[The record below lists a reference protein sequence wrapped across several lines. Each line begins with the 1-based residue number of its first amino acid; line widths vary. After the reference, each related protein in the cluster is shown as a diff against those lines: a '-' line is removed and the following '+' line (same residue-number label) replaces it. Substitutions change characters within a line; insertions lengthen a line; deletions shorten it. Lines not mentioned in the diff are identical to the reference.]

1 MNRYTTTALAGA
13 MLLSAALPATAD
25 TFNFTVIAGHPP
37 LTKGVSAI
45 STHFVPE
52 VTRRAAEIGHTIN
65 WTEAY
70 AGAVAPPTGVLEA
83 VESGVAEFGYV
94 PQLFEGDKLPL
105 DQITYIT
112 PFGTSDLVK
121 LMGVVDQLYEQIPEM
136 SAAWADNN
144 QKVLAPVGIDTYHFV
159 TKFPIETVSDLDG
172 HKIGTAG
179 LALNWLKGVEATPV
193 AGSLPDFYNAM
204 STGLYDGVMT
214 FESVVAPYKFYE
226 VAPYI
231 TKINFGAQYASALT
245 VNLDTWNSLPEDV
258 QQIMQEVADEYREIA
273 ATSYKEGGEASLAV
287 AMENG
292 ATVSELS
299 DEQRAAYAQKLPNIA
314 REWAAQ
320 LDAQGK
326 PGTEVLE
333 TYMRLSAEAGIE
345 HARDWAAE

>member
-1 MNRYTTTALAGA
+1 MTKHTRIAVTGA
-13 MLLSAALPATAD
+13 MLLGMGLPAAAETW
-25 TFNFTVIAGHPP
+25 NFTVIAGHPP

-52 VTRRAAEIGHTIN
+52 VSRRVAELGHTIN

-112 PFGTSDLVK
+112 PFGTSDLIKV
-121 LMGVVDQLYEQIPEM
+121 MGVIDKLYAEIPAMDQ
-136 SAAWADNN
+136 AWADNN

-159 TKFPIETVSDLDG
+159 TNFPIEKVSDLDG

-179 LALNWLKGVEATPV
+179 LALNWLKGVDATPV
-193 AGSLPDFYNAM
+193 AGSLPDFYNSM

-245 VNLDTWNSLPEDV
+245 VNLDTWNALPEDV
-258 QQIMQEVADEYREIA
+258 QQVIQDVADEYRDIA
-273 ATSYKEGGEASLAV
+273 ATAYKEGGEASLAIAV
-287 AMENG
+287 DNG

-299 DEQRAAYAQKLPNIA
+299 DEQRTAYAQKLPNIA
-314 REWAAQ
+314 REWAEK
-320 LDAQGK
+320 LDAQGQ

-333 TYMRLSAEAGIE
+333 TYMRLSKEAGIE
-345 HARDWAAE
+345 HARDWAAK